1 VSVALQA
8 YQLPLAC
15 GEIIMKKIE
24 AVISSDAAEDVL
36 ELLDRRAI
44 SNFSLSNIMA
54 KDSLGPHI
62 QTYRGHAYAV
72 DLSPEVKFEAV
83 VPDNQVMATAYAIL
97 DAARGPG
104 RSFKPRVIITPVAE
118 VIMEIRDL
126 TSSDAGDPE
135 SSHDREKKEVHHDTR
150 AGLALT
156 DMAPQTSAGTPPVHL
171 AKRITVILANYL
183 RGARANVAATWAR
196 TSFPTSPRVTRNPAS
211 RVTLANNTSLP

>member
-1 VSVALQA
+1 MSIASQA

-15 GEIIMKKIE
+15 GETIMKKIE

-44 SNFSLSNIMA
+44 SNFSLCNIMA
-54 KDSLGPHI
+54 KDSLGAHI

-72 DLSPEVKFEAV
+72 DLSPEVKVEAV
-83 VPDNQVMATAYAIL
+83 VPDNQVTATAYAIL

-118 VIMEIRDL
+118 VIMEIREP

-135 SSHDREKKEVHHDTR
+135 SSHDQAKTEAHRDAT
-150 AGLALT
+150 AGLVDVPL
-156 DMAPQTSAGTPPVHL
+156 QRSAGTPPVHL

-196 TSFPTSPRVTRNPAS
+196 TSSRTNPRLTRNPAS
-211 RVTLANNTSLP
+211 RVTLVNTSLP